1 MSIPSPNAPVRLKL
15 FPETGDGEPIRVP
28 GFFYGDRRPG
38 EPSAVAVERD
48 RPVAPPYGKLQTSWA
63 LGLLK
68 TIIRLVSVLDYGRLV
83 EGIRTHNPEID
94 QRDASAVL
102 AFKSLDEK
110 LRHLRGG
117 L

>member
-1 MSIPSPNAPVRLKL
+1 MSIPSPDAPVRLKL
-15 FPETGDGEPIRVP
+15 LPETGGGEPTKFP
-28 GFFYGDRRPG
+28 GFFYGDRKPA
-38 EPSAVAVERD
+38 ESIAVAAEPD

-102 AFKSLDEK
+102 AFKSLDEQ
-110 LRHLRGG
+110 LRHLRGDR
-117 L
+117 

>member
-1 MSIPSPNAPVRLKL
+1 MSVPLPDAHVRLKL
-15 FPETGDGEPIRVP
+15 LPETDAGKPIEFP
-28 GFFYGDRRPG
+28 SFLYRRPE
-38 EPSAVAVERD
+38 EPPALSAEQD

-102 AFKSLDEK
+102 AFKSLDEQ
-110 LRHLRGG
+110 LRHLRCGR
-117 L
+117 